1 MQRLARSQGTS
12 RDGTEAGRAAR
23 GRALYKQRVS
33 MGEEPGED
41 PGEKGFLGLETSK
54 GHEGESS
61 AESGPGVRTLPG
73 ASLQPMGHI
82 SVTSMNGEADG
93 SQPRSPAPWW
103 SLFMGWEGEVGA
115 RVPLRSH
122 PCRQRQTDR
131 HRATRSAI
139 CSPQS
144 QLCYGFFLKQKTLLF
159 QASDSK
165 HPFKAGWA

>member
-1 MQRLARSQGTS
+1 
-12 RDGTEAGRAAR
+12 
-23 GRALYKQRVS
+23 
-33 MGEEPGED
+33 MGEG

-61 AESGPGVRTLPG
+61 AESGPGARALPG
-73 ASLQPMGHI
+73 ASLQPVGHI
-82 SVTSMNGEADG
+82 SVTSMNGEAGG

-122 PCRQRQTDR
+122 PCRQSQTDR